1 MREVTELQNT
11 GSWYD
16 TLNPICTL
24 FFYRFGFTEPGPH
37 DLSKV
42 LPPFSCTHTHTRT
55 HARVESKKKK
65 ISALKRDKLKPASEK
80 ARCEFYE
87 KELSRQAFEY
97 VYNTENCHPCD
108 SFKFN
113 TPFYCEK
120 DVKKDVG
127 EVIALASSNAMA
139 LMSFLVAIGPLL
151 LMKTRS
157 SRSSHDEETAHGKA
171 PAEPVVI
178 S

>member
-1 MREVTELQNT
+1 MGEVTELQNT

-16 TLNPICTL
+16 TLNPICTI

-42 LPPFSCTHTHTRT
+42 LPPFSLSCTHTHTHT

-87 KELSRQAFEY
+87 KELSRQAVNMY
-97 VYNTENCHPCD
+97 TTLKIATH
-108 SFKFN
+108 
-113 TPFYCEK
+113 
-120 DVKKDVG
+120 
-127 EVIALASSNAMA
+127 VIRSNST
-139 LMSFLVAIGPLL
+139 L
-151 LMKTRS
+151 RS
-157 SRSSHDEETAHGKA
+157 IARKM
-171 PAEPVVI
+171 
-178 S
+178 